1 MRPNPSRRVRRPAC
15 EQLES
20 RALLTAFQ
28 VTTAATYGP
37 GSLRVAMA
45 LANQSPGTD
54 TISFQIPGDGI
65 HDINIPPEGL
75 PPIAGKVII
84 DGYTQ
89 SGSARN
95 TSTDPSVNNAKIA
108 VNLVWGGSS
117 KGLSSFLRI
126 IPRGGGTQ
134 IRGLGFYMASSVTT
148 RIAGIKIDGANFV
161 TIDGNAF
168 GARGRQDLTEAVV
181 ITSGSQNTIGGDVA
195 AAPALQNVMSGYETG
210 VLLNRPATNN
220 AVVGNLIGRQPVES
234 EFPSQR
240 IGVQLRPGA
249 NNNGVVKNVLYKNIE
264 PVKIESVGNVIVD
277 NIVVPR

>member
-1 MRPNPSRRVRRPAC
+1 MRPNPSRRERRPAC

-45 LANQSPGTD
+45 LANQSPGSD

-220 AVVGNLIGRQPVES
+220 VVIGNLIGRQPVES

-249 NNNGVVKNVLYKNIE
+249 NNNGVVKNVLYKNID